1 MMSKNYCF
9 LWLDGIFD
17 EKTVE
22 TFPSI
27 SPAANFWQRG
37 FVEALQL
44 QGNQVDLIG
53 HAVERVW
60 PFGKLFIYGK
70 QASFSS
76 GMKGTA
82 VGYINAPF
90 IRGTFQF
97 INYLRAAKRYLMAS
111 EEKPDYVMTFS
122 CLNKS
127 TDRAPANETAK
138 YIRKHFGIP
147 WVCIVA
153 DGAAPPGADG
163 YVYLT
168 WSSYKSSTVERPSVH
183 IDGGVPDIQMEGDQS
198 SGAGHCQ
205 REKILMYMGALTQHG
220 GSTQLA
226 RAFHSLRDEDI
237 QLWICGRGENPE
249 LARLAEIDRRIK
261 LIGFVSESEL
271 NKLASAATA
280 FANPRPGS
288 FGPNKFNYPSK
299 ILHYLAYGKP
309 VISTFTDGISP
320 DYADVLMPI
329 PDETEACLAATIHNV
344 LNMERE
350 DYDALRARI
359 ASFSETHTWAYQ
371 ASRFA
376 SWLCSDLPRKN

>member
-1 MMSKNYCF
+1 MSKSYRF

-22 TFPSI
+22 TFQSI
-27 SPAANFWQRG
+27 SPATNFWQRG
-37 FVEALQL
+37 LVNALQSL
-44 QGNQVDLIG
+44 GNKIDVIG
-53 HAVERVW
+53 HPIERVW
-60 PFGKLFIYGK
+60 PFGRLVIRGE
-70 QASFSS
+70 QAALSP
-76 GMKGTA
+76 GLNGA
-82 VGYINAPF
+82 AIGYINVPF
-90 IRGTFQF
+90 FRGPIQRV
-97 INYLRAAKRYLMAS
+97 NYLRAAKHNLITFDN
-111 EEKPDYVMTFS
+111 KPDFVITYS
-122 CLNKS
+122 CLSKP
-127 TDRAPANETAK
+127 TDKTPSIETAK
-138 YIRKHFGIP
+138 YIRKRFGVR
-147 WVCIVA
+147 WVCVVA

-168 WSSYKSSTVERPSVH
+168 WSSFNSPAGYRPSIH
-183 IDGGVPDIQMEGDQS
+183 IDGGIPDIRFPVDRS
-198 SGAGHCQ
+198 SGAVQGA
-205 REKILMYMGALTQHG
+205 RGKILMYMGALTQHG

-237 QLWICGRGENPE
+237 QLWICGRGGNPE

-280 FANPRPGS
+280 FANPRPSS

-320 DYADVLMPI
+320 DYAEVLMPI

-359 ASFSETHTWAYQ
+359 ASFSETHTWTYQ
-371 ASRFA
+371 ASRFT
-376 SWLCSDLPRKN
+376 SWLHSDLPKKN

>member
-1 MMSKNYCF
+1 MSKSYRF

-17 EKTVE
+17 EKTVG
-22 TFPSI
+22 TFQSI
-27 SPAANFWQRG
+27 SPATNFWQRG
-37 FVEALQL
+37 LVNALQSL
-44 QGNQVDLIG
+44 GNKIDVIG
-53 HAVERVW
+53 HPIERVW
-60 PFGKLFIYGK
+60 PFGRLVIRGE
-70 QASFSS
+70 QAALSAGLS
-76 GMKGTA
+76 GVA
-82 VGYINAPF
+82 IGYINAPF
-90 IRGTFQF
+90 LRGAIQF
-97 INYLRAAKRYLMAS
+97 ANYLRAARRHLTAS
-111 EEKPDYVMTFS
+111 EERPDFVITYS
-122 CLNKS
+122 CLDKP
-127 TDRAPANETAK
+127 TDWAPSIGVAK
-138 YIRKHFGIP
+138 YIRKRFGVP
-147 WVCIVA
+147 WICIVA
-153 DGAAPPGADG
+153 DGAAPIGADG

-168 WSSYKSSTVERPSVH
+168 WSSFNSPAGYMPSIH
-183 IDGGVPDIQMEGDQS
+183 IDGGIPDIRFPVDRS
-198 SGAGHCQ
+198 SGADQGA
-205 REKILMYMGALTQHG
+205 RGKILMYMGALTQHG

-237 QLWICGRGENPE
+237 KLWICGRGENPE

-376 SWLCSDLPRKN
+376 SWLHSDLPKKN